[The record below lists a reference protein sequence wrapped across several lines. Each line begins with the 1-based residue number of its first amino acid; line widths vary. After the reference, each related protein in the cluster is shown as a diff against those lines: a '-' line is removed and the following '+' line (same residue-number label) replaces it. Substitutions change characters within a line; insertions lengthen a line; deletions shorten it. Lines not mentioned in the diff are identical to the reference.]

1 MTLKTILAITGR
13 PGLFK
18 IVTNGK
24 NMLLVEDLISGK
36 RFPAHSREKIVSL
49 GDIAMY
55 TDAEEIPL
63 PEVFENARKLYDGA
77 KVDLKGLIAAGN
89 LRDEFGKVLPN
100 FDRDRVYD
108 NDIKKFFSWY
118 NLLLDAGFTS
128 FVEAEPA
135 GEAKES
141 AEYAEQTQE

>member
-1 MTLKTILAITGR
+1 MMLKTILSITGR

-24 NMLLVEDLISGK
+24 NMLLVEDLVSGK
-36 RFPAHSREKIVSL
+36 RFPAHSRDRIVSL

-55 TDAEEIPL
+55 TNAEEVPL
-63 PEVFENARKLYDGA
+63 AEVFENALKLYNGGKA
-77 KVDLKGLIAAGN
+77 DLKEIVAKGA
-89 LRDEFGKVLPN
+89 LRDEFAKVLPD

-108 NDIKKFFSWY
+108 NDIKKFFTWY

-128 FVEAEPA
+128 FVEAQPEGVA
-135 GEAKES
+135 EEA
-141 AEYAEQTQE
+141 AEYAEKTQE